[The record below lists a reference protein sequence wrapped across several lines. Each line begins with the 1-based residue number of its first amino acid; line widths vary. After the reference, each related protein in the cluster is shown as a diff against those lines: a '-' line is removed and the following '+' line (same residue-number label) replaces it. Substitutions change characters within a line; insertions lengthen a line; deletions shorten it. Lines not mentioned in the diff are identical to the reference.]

1 MAVHLFGLSVDM
13 KELNEIA
20 KIKNIKIIEDAACG
34 FGGKYFDRHL
44 GTFGDLVVLVFIQG
58 SRLQR
63 GKVAC

>member
-34 FGGKYFDRHL
+34 FGGKYFDRSWN
-44 GTFGDLVVLVFIQG
+44 IW
-58 SRLQR
+58 
-63 GKVAC
+63 